1 MEDKWLKWAR
11 ELQAMAQNGLA
22 YAKNP
27 FDIERYERLRELSVE
42 ILDEYTEAG
51 TEKIRDL
58 FCNEVGYQTPKVDVR
73 GAVIEDGRILLVKER
88 LEGKW
93 SLPGGW
99 ADVGLS
105 VRDNVEKEMREE
117 SGLIVRATRLV
128 SVQDWLKSRKNAPFS
143 LYKMTMLCENQGGA
157 FEANIETEDAGYFS
171 MDELPPLTHKI
182 SEELLAMCFKAADQ
196 PDWIPPVD

>member
-22 YAKNP
+22 YTKNP
-27 FDIERYERLRELSVE
+27 FDIERYERLRDLSVE
-42 ILDEYTEAG
+42 ILNEYTEAG

-105 VRDNVEKEMREE
+105 VKDNVEKEMREE
-117 SGLIVRATRLV
+117 AGLIVKATRLV

-143 LYKMTMLCENQGGA
+143 LYKMTMLCDKQGGA
-157 FEANIETEDAGYFS
+157 FEANIETEEAGYFA
-171 MDELPPLTHKI
+171 MDKLPPLTHKV
-182 SEELLAMCFKAADQ
+182 STELLTMCFEAAAQ
-196 PDWIPPVD
+196 PDWSPRVD